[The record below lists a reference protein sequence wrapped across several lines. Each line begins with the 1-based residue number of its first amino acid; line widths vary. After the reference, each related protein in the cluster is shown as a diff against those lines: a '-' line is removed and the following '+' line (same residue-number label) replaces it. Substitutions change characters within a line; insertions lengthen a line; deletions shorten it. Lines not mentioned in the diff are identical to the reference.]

1 MRHRIED
8 IEGGEAA
15 VVRLAKGVPLR
26 DALVVGDPRAWL
38 ALDAGTRM
46 VHWCRPGHPPGPCGE
61 HTVPLPADPASLDE
75 PRLALALCHRDGRTR
90 ERALRRA
97 AVHPGLLPLVVIR
110 TADWAEPVRARAR
123 ELLRALLDAD
133 TASALTPLI
142 LLVGRRERGA
152 AAVELLEEV
161 LRAVPR
167 GRLTPLLGHAD
178 RTVRRFSHRLA
189 IEAGLLSAVELA
201 RTAAR
206 DDDTV
211 VQTLC
216 GEAALSAVA
225 ADGRGPDSHGP
236 DEEVLAALLGARSP
250 RVRAIG
256 VTALRRAGRPD
267 RAEGFLADRSA
278 LVRAC
283 ARYVVRQHGTDPLP
297 WYRRRCAEDDDPALP
312 PGAAIGLAECGE
324 RADAA
329 LLWPLTAHP
338 SPGVRAR
345 AVAGLRALDVTDV
358 ARLLPL
364 LDDAAPGVV
373 REATEAL
380 LPSARSL
387 DEERLAAGMA
397 ADRPRHVRVA
407 SFRLLDACG
416 GLVRL
421 RAAVALLEDPD
432 DRLRSWAG
440 QSVRGW
446 RPTHEVPRGAAEV
459 GELLERSR
467 RLFSEH
473 VLKRRAWEAGLDR

>member
-1 MRHRIED
+1 MRHGIDD

-15 VVRLAKGVPLR
+15 VVRLAKGVPPR

-38 ALDAGTRM
+38 ALDAGARM
-46 VHWCRPGHPPGPCGE
+46 VHRCRPGHPPGPCWE

-75 PRLALALCHRDGRTR
+75 PRLALALCHHDGRMR
-90 ERALRRA
+90 ERALLRA
-97 AVHPGLLPLVVIR
+97 AAHPGLLPLVVIR
-110 TADWAEPVRARAR
+110 AADWAEPVRARAR

-161 LRAVPR
+161 LRTVPR
-167 GRLTPLLGHAD
+167 GRLAPLLGHAD

-206 DDDTV
+206 DDDAV

-225 ADGRGPDSHGP
+225 ADRRGPD
-236 DEEVLAALLGARSP
+236 DEVLVALLGARSP

-256 VTALRRAGRPD
+256 VTALRRAGRPAC
-267 RAEGFLADRSA
+267 AEGFLADRSG

-297 WYRRRCAEDDDPALP
+297 WYRRRCAEADDPALP

-345 AVAGLRALDVTDV
+345 AVAGLRALDVTDA

-364 LDDAAPGVV
+364 LDDTAPGVV

-387 DEERLAAGMA
+387 DEERLAAGLA

-432 DRLRSWAG
+432 ERLRSWAG
-440 QSVRGW
+440 QSVQGW

-467 RLFSEH
+467 RLFGEH

>member
-1 MRHRIED
+1 MGHEIED

-15 VVRLAKGVPLR
+15 AERLAKGVPLR
-26 DALVVGDPRAWL
+26 DALAVADPRAWL
-38 ALDAGTRM
+38 ALDAGVRE
-46 VHWCRPGHPPGPCGE
+46 VDWYRYRPGHLPGPRWE
-61 HTVPLPADPASLDE
+61 HAAPLPADPASLDE
-75 PRLALALCHRDGRTR
+75 PRLALALCHRDGRMR

-97 AVHPGLLPLVVIR
+97 AAHPGLLPLMVIR
-110 TADWAEPVRARAR
+110 AADWAEPVRERAR
-123 ELLRALLDAD
+123 GLLRPLLDAD
-133 TASALTPLI
+133 TSVALAPLI

-152 AAVELLEEV
+152 AAVGLLEEV
-161 LRAVPR
+161 LRTVPR
-167 GRLTPLLGHAD
+167 ERLAPLLGHAD

-189 IEAGLLSAVELA
+189 IEAALLSPAELA

-206 DDDTV
+206 DEDAV

-216 GEAALSAVA
+216 GEAALGA
-225 ADGRGPDSHGP
+225 AAANGHGP
-236 DEEVLAALLGARSP
+236 DGHSPDEDGPDEDVLALLLGARSP

-297 WYRRRCAEDDDPALP
+297 WYRRRCTEAEDPALP

-329 LLWPLTAHP
+329 LLWPLLAHP

-345 AVAGLRALDVTDV
+345 AVAGLRTLDVTDV
-358 ARLLPL
+358 RRLLPL
-364 LDDAAPGVV
+364 LDDPAPGVV

-387 DEERLAAGMA
+387 DEERLAAGLA

-407 SFRLLDACG
+407 SFRLLEACG

-440 QSVRGW
+440 QSVQGRH
-446 RPTHEVPRGAAEV
+446 PTG
-459 GELLERSR
+459 
-467 RLFSEH
+467 
-473 VLKRRAWEAGLDR
+473 